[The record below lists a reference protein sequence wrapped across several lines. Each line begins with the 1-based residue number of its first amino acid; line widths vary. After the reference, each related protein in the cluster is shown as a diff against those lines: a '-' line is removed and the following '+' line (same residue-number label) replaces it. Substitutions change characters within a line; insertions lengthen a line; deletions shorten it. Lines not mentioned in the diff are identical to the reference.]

1 MSPSRNTVGGWL
13 VVTLAL
19 VVGVAGLGLL
29 LGDGDGKADPRQD
42 GRGGAAPEAPRVP
55 LDPPSA
61 QPRGQDGAAPSADRQ
76 PAGAVDPAAADDGVG
91 LDLSHDEIRARLAA
105 GEPGMELLAARLPEH
120 GQPAPL
126 TPRWDVG
133 DEWVV
138 ETWYLQAQAHGDEWI
153 GPAVWRFRV
162 EREVGFRDEPCL
174 EVTVTRADE
183 PQVPPVTLWIARG
196 GHLAGVETTV
206 TQQGKSQRAL
216 HVIPRG
222 ETPEAIR
229 APLTSAPVRLP
240 PPGAAARHAPAGL
253 PFDLLGAA
261 PPEAAAHL
269 RADGPTLDIE
279 FRDPL
284 DGTTVRQR
292 WAPGDLRW
300 PVVSRTETT
309 LSLRR

>member
-1 MSPSRNTVGGWL
+1 M
-13 VVTLAL
+13 A
-19 VVGVAGLGLL
+19 GVAGLALL
-29 LGDGDGKADPRQD
+29 LGDGDGQA
-42 GRGGAAPEAPRVP
+42 GGGAAPGRAGAGPDAPVVP
-55 LDPPSA
+55 LEPPARGPGDPTTPA
-61 QPRGQDGAAPSADRQ
+61 PAPAGGAAHAS
-76 PAGAVDPAAADDGVG
+76 VDDGPG
-91 LDLSHDEIRARLAA
+91 LDLGHDEIRARLAA

-126 TPRWDVG
+126 TPRWEVG

-138 ETWYLQAQAHGDEWI
+138 ETWYRQVQAHADEWI

-174 EVTVTRADE
+174 ELTVTRADE
-183 PQVPPVTLWIARG
+183 PQVPPVTLWIARA

-206 TQQGKSQRAL
+206 TQQGKAQRAL

-222 ETPEAIR
+222 DAPEALR

-240 PPGAAARHAPAGL
+240 PPGALARLAPAGL
-253 PFDLLGAA
+253 PFDPLGAA
-261 PPEAAAHL
+261 PPDVAEHL
-269 RADGPTLDIE
+269 RSGDPTLDIE

-292 WAPGDLRW
+292 WAQGDLRW